1 MVTKE
6 ESAHLQAS
14 RALEH
19 IARNLAGLAPG
30 IQQLLEDMQP
40 LSMEEHFF
48 LLYGITL
55 VSKALKR
62 KTEALHAD

>member
-6 ESAHLQAS
+6 ESAHLQAI

-40 LSMEEHFF
+40 LSM
-48 LLYGITL
+48 
-55 VSKALKR
+55 
-62 KTEALHAD
+62 